1 MKRRQFCRYL
11 AIGSAYYFGIEAP
24 QSLSAKPAQFL
35 RPKTNHK
42 WVILYW
48 MPYDNDLS
56 RFGEPIIQMLT
67 QSVSS
72 PDIAVVVQSDYW
84 GDRTMRRRQIREG
97 EIDEAVLTE
106 EDSSNASNL
115 SAYLDWA
122 YQTFEAD
129 RWAIVI
135 VGHGG
140 KIDEISP
147 DDHQTIDGQRTWM
160 TIDKFAIAVNRFNR
174 KIGDRVELLFF
185 QNCTKSTLEV
195 VYETRR
201 CARYTL
207 ASQFILGAP
216 NYYYGE
222 FFSHLQ
228 KSDLGGKEAA
238 IAIMNT
244 ERPDMYGTLTL
255 IDTRAVDLIPDR
267 LSKLFNIAFED
278 YQDDIDVSSIITYRY
293 AGERQCD
300 FLSFTEAILAQGN
313 YSDRARFKFTNFLNG
328 SVILAHK
335 TDGELDNNLNLTKL
349 CGLGLYLPES
359 VREIGR
365 YRALAL
371 SRAVDLD
378 RLYRRILSP
387 TIGNRRSFPQ

>member
-1 MKRRQFCRYL
+1 MRRRQFCRHL
-11 AIGSAYYFGIEAP
+11 AIGSACYFGIETLQAI
-24 QSLSAKPAQFL
+24 SAEPTQFL

-42 WVILYW
+42 WVVLYW

-56 RFGEPIIQMLT
+56 RFGEPIIQMLK
-67 QSVSS
+67 QAMHS

-84 GDRTMRRRQIREG
+84 GDRTMRRRQVREG

-147 DDHQTIDGQRTWM
+147 DDHQIIDGQRTWM

-174 KIGDRVELLFF
+174 KTGDRVELLFF
-185 QNCTKSTLEV
+185 QNCTKATLEV
-195 VYETRR
+195 IYETRY

-207 ASQFILGAP
+207 ASQFVLGAP
-216 NYYYGE
+216 NYYYSG

-228 KSDLGGKEAA
+228 KSGLGGKEAA
-238 IAIMNT
+238 IAIMNA
-244 ERPDMYGTLTL
+244 EQPNMYGTLTL
-255 IDTRAVDLIPDR
+255 IDNQAVNLIPDR
-267 LSKLFNIAFED
+267 LSKLFNTAFED
-278 YQDDIDVSSIITYRY
+278 HQGYIDIPKIITYRY
-293 AGERQCD
+293 ADEQQCD
-300 FLSFTEAILAQGN
+300 LLSFIEAFLAQGS
-313 YSDRARFKFTNFLNG
+313 YSDRAALEFTKFLNR

-335 TDGELDNNLNLTKL
+335 TDGELYSNLDFAKL

-359 VREIGR
+359 VREIDR
-365 YRALAL
+365 YRSLAL
-371 SRAVDLD
+371 SHAVDLD
-378 RLYRRILSP
+378 RLYRRI
-387 TIGNRRSFPQ
+387 F